1 VITVDERAIAAD
13 PDVAFRVAA
22 DVEKWPEILPHYR
35 YVRFLERDGFGQG
48 IVEMAAWRNF
58 AGPLRYPT
66 WWVSEMRCDADAR
79 RVYYRHI
86 RGITAG
92 MDVVWEL
99 NAVDAGA
106 HARIVHEWS
115 GPPWP
120 LIGSFAANAVI
131 GPVFIHHIASRTLA
145 GVGAEAERR

>member
-1 VITVDERAIAAD
+1 MITVDERVIAAD
-13 PDVAFRVAA
+13 PDLAFRVAA
-22 DVEKWPEILPHYR
+22 DVERWPEILPHYR

-48 IVEMAAWRNF
+48 VVEMAAWRNF

-86 RGITAG
+86 RGITSG

-99 NAVDAGA
+99 NARAGGT
-106 HARIVHEWS
+106 HARIVHEWG
-115 GPPWP
+115 GPSWP
-120 LIGSFAANAVI
+120 LIGALAANAVI